1 VRPPRLSPV
10 GDPVLEPILMEPVR
24 TADLV
29 SLSHA
34 LCYVLCKLRRLLQ
47 VGGRERAVVQ
57 RRVRRQAH
65 AFCPTP
71 ACRGG
76 MRCHTRC
83 GLALGSVAGAFGVG
97 GG

>member
-1 VRPPRLSPV
+1 
-10 GDPVLEPILMEPVR
+10 MQPVR
-24 TADLV
+24 AADLV

-57 RRVRRQAH
+57 RRVRRQARRQGTKAH